1 MGGGGSQTVN
11 QTFNMDVLNKSI
23 MTTITNNQ
31 QSLSAA
37 MNNIQKI
44 KVAVDG
50 MGPDCDIKIG
60 QMIDAT
66 SQSSAVMAPKTINEA
81 KTTVATEMTA
91 QAAAAMEKQQRQ
103 ETCNLVINKI

>member
-37 MNNIQKI
+37 MNNIQKV

-50 MGPDCDIKIG
+50 MGPDCDLSLIHI
-60 QMIDAT
+60 
-66 SQSSAVMAPKTINEA
+66 
-81 KTTVATEMTA
+81 
-91 QAAAAMEKQQRQ
+91 
-103 ETCNLVINKI
+103 

>member
-50 MGPDCDIKIG
+50 MGPDCDIKIKP
-60 QMIDAT
+60 ID
-66 SQSSAVMAPKTINEA
+66 SS
-81 KTTVATEMTA
+81 
-91 QAAAAMEKQQRQ
+91 
-103 ETCNLVINKI
+103 LFL

>member
-37 MNNIQKI
+37 MNNIQKV

-50 MGPDCDIKIG
+50 IKHE
-60 QMIDAT
+60 
-66 SQSSAVMAPKTINEA
+66 QSLQNRRRSKIN
-81 KTTVATEMTA
+81 
-91 QAAAAMEKQQRQ
+91 RS
-103 ETCNLVINKI
+103 N

>member
-37 MNNIQKI
+37 MNNIQKV

-50 MGPDCDIKIG
+50 MGPDCDIRADDRRNI
-60 QMIDAT
+60 
-66 SQSSAVMAPKTINEA
+66 TIKCSNGT
-81 KTTVATEMTA
+81 KNS
-91 QAAAAMEKQQRQ
+91 K
-103 ETCNLVINKI
+103 